1 MKTYQ
6 NKNERLINYV
16 ILFLAAVLP
25 RIVICLNSQMGFWP
39 SDEVATVSGAA
50 NLAGLDWSA
59 VVSRAGYYGQG
70 FYSLFA
76 PVFYL
81 TDDPFIIY
89 RCMAVVCALIQGSV
103 AYLAYYCFR
112 RFFYINRRWILL
124 IMSVGCSYMLN
135 TEANI
140 LYNEHPYLLVTWLAT
155 IILLQL
161 NENVDNKKKKAIW
174 TILLIFVLGYSLT
187 LHTRAWVLWM
197 ALVILV
203 LVYYYA
209 YRKWLI
215 SLPVCFTLGA
225 LLIGA
230 VLVYIGYVQR
240 DIWLTDD
247 TGSLRNAGF
256 KINFNLSSPTAVYA
270 WFCIIIGQL
279 NSAIYASIGGAVIG
293 VVVLLVLICRVLGKK
308 KALPDNPYDLEKKY
322 FVLGTFFL
330 VAIVF
335 TIGGLSLNWLNG
347 LTEAIENDYGNE
359 AVAYKI
365 FLYFRYMAT
374 YTGPLLLVTFSYL
387 YHFKK
392 TLKRFYKPATMVLV
406 CLQACWFLFIV
417 PYVHNYPGYKS
428 ARLSPYVLFLFG
440 NKINIVTFIGA
451 AFFVFLAWFIMWN
464 YLKKGKV
471 LVPVAVISAFLVY
484 HYISMSVCYVMPQQE
499 RRYDKVDGGYEF
511 VQKLEEKNI
520 ILSEIYAPAAV
531 ENTQCP
537 YYYYQFYLNKYI
549 ICPSYPD
556 ATSEMPVVFYQK
568 SDNEILLAAGYTCYR
583 LDKNECV
590 YVNTE
595 SMIAVLEELGY
606 KKVKK

>member
-1 MKTYQ
+1 MKNYQ
-6 NKNERLINYV
+6 NKKERIVNYL

-25 RIVICLNSQMGFWP
+25 RVIICLNSQMGFWP

-76 PVFYL
+76 PVFYV

-89 RCMAVVCALIQGSV
+89 RCMAVTCALIQGSV

-112 RFFYINRRWILL
+112 RFFPIRDRWMLL
-124 IMSVGCSYMLN
+124 LMSIGCSYMLN

-140 LYNEHPYLLVTWLAT
+140 LYNEHPFLLVTWLIA
-155 IILLQL
+155 IILLKL
-161 NENVDNKKKKAIW
+161 NEVIDNKKKKAIW
-174 TILLIFVLGYSLT
+174 TILLIIVLGYSLT

-197 ALVILV
+197 ALAILV
-203 LVYYYA
+203 VAYYFA

-230 VLVYIGYVQR
+230 VLVYIGYVQK
-240 DIWLTDD
+240 DIWLTSD

-256 KINFNLSSPTAVYA
+256 KINFNLTSLTAVYA
-270 WFCIIIGQL
+270 FFCIILGQL
-279 NSAIYASIGGAVIG
+279 NSAVYATIGAAVIG
-293 VVVLLVLICRVLGKK
+293 VVMLLVLIWKVLRKK

-322 FVLGTFFL
+322 FVLGVFFL
-330 VAIVF
+330 MAIIF
-335 TIGGLSLNWLNG
+335 SIGGLALSWLNG
-347 LTEAIENDYGNE
+347 LTEAMENNYGNE
-359 AVAYKI
+359 SVAYKI
-365 FLYFRYMAT
+365 LFYFRYMAT
-374 YTGPLLLVTFSYL
+374 YTGPLLMVIFSYF

-392 TLKRFYKPATMVLV
+392 SLKRFLKPATIALVL
-406 CLQACWFLFIV
+406 LQACWFIFIV
-417 PYVHNYPGYKS
+417 PYVYDYQGYKS
-428 ARLSPYVLFLFG
+428 SRLSPYVFFIFG

-451 AFFVFLAWFIMWN
+451 AFFVFLAWFVMWK
-464 YLKKGKV
+464 YLKKGKIRI
-471 LVPVAVISAFLVY
+471 PVMIITGFLVY

-499 RRYDKVDGGYEF
+499 RRYEKVNGGYEF
-511 VQKLEEKNI
+511 VQQLEEKGI
-520 ILSEIYAPAAV
+520 TLSAIYAPAVV

-537 YYYYQFYLNKYI
+537 YYYYQFYLNRYTI
-549 ICPSYPD
+549 LPSYPD

-568 SDNEILLAAGYTCYR
+568 SNNELLLAAGYTCYR

-595 SMIAVLEELGY
+595 YMIAVLEELGY